1 MLSKTWI
8 EQANSIEA
16 PMVGGVNFQVRT
28 GISAPFEP
36 HMTGDG
42 ENAEVKS
49 VNFQVRTGISAPFE
63 PHMTGEETTT
73 VEEHERVSVPSA
85 DFMATDE

>member
-1 MLSKTWI
+1 MLSRTWI
-8 EQANSIEA
+8 EQAGSIEA
-16 PMVGGVNFQVRT
+16 PMVSSVNFQVRT

-63 PHMTGEETTT
+63 PHMTGDDAQAADQS
-73 VEEHERVSVPSA
+73 ERVTVPSA
-85 DFMATDE
+85 DFMAEDS

>member
-1 MLSKTWI
+1 MLSRTWI
-8 EQANSIEA
+8 EQSGSIEA
-16 PMVGGVNFQVRT
+16 PMVSSVNFQVRT

-63 PHMTGEETTT
+63 PHMTGDDKKATEEK
-73 VEEHERVSVPSA
+73 ERVSVPSA
-85 DFMATDE
+85 DFMAKDS